1 MKEIRNLLLLVV
13 TGCGLLISLPGFS
26 QVKINSFTNDL
37 SPSLNGQ
44 EVIFNFPFIVCSTF
58 YNSSSGEVI
67 LSPDRLFSPTEIVL
81 PGSDA
86 IAQAA
91 LNGQRKLTLN
101 SSSYSYTDAS
111 KTLRTG
117 SKVNGLRGILYYN
130 SGAYSLTPT
139 VQPSFSG
146 NERTA
151 SPGAVGNCNLR
162 VASFNV
168 EFYIANSSLWGKG
181 YGADNQTEFDRQR
194 AKLLAALQGLDADI
208 YALCEV
214 GQGNISITDLV
225 NGLNAL
231 TSSSTYA
238 YVTDNDYSE
247 STFTKNVFIYNKNK
261 VAPYNSITF
270 VGSGGYR
277 LRQVAQ
283 GFELKSNGEKVIIC
297 VNHLKSKS
305 GTGTGADADT
315 GDGQGSSNY
324 TRVTQ
329 AQLIVNTLNKLVSN
343 YSDPDVLVV
352 GDMNAYSMEDPIKV
366 LTDNGLVNQ
375 LKRFSPDEYS
385 YVYQGEAGFLDHSLA
400 TATLSQQ
407 VTGARPWHINAD
419 EPAYFDYNSSAY
431 FSADPYRSS
440 DHDPILTGIS
450 LGNYNTGIEGT
461 ATNYSQQ
468 LLVHGNPSNGYLTL
482 SAEWIDRIE
491 LFTVGGR
498 LLYSSVNEVPGPNF
512 LFPIAQ
518 FPKGFYLVRAF
529 NGKKA
534 VTARLVL

>member
-1 MKEIRNLLLLVV
+1 MKEIRNLLLLIV
-13 TGCGLLISLPGFS
+13 TGYGLLMSLPGFS

-44 EVIFNFPFIVCSTF
+44 EVIFNFPLTVCRTY
-58 YNSSSGEVI
+58 YNSPSGGVI
-67 LSPDRLFSPTEIVL
+67 LSPDRLFSPTEIAL

-86 IAQAA
+86 IAQAS

-101 SSSYSYTDAS
+101 SSTYSYTDANQ
-111 KTLRTG
+111 TLRTG
-117 SKVNGLRGILYYN
+117 SRVNGLRGFLYYN

-151 SPGAVGNCNLR
+151 SPGTVGNCNLR

-168 EFYIANSSLWGKG
+168 EYYIAKDSLWGKG
-181 YGADNQTEFDRQR
+181 YGADNQAEFDRQR
-194 AKLLAALQGLDADI
+194 AKILAALKGLDADI

-214 GQGNISITDLV
+214 GQGNTSVIDLV

-231 TSSSTYA
+231 TSSNVYTYVA
-238 YVTDNDYSE
+238 DNDYKE
-247 STFTKNVFIYNKNK
+247 STYTKNVFIYNKNK
-261 VAPYNSITF
+261 VTPYNSITF
-270 VGSGGYR
+270 FGSGGYR

-305 GTGTGADADT
+305 GGGTGADADT

-329 AQLIVNTLNKLVSN
+329 AQLIVNTLNKLVSSYN
-343 YSDPDVLVV
+343 DPDVLVV

-375 LKRFSPDEYS
+375 LKRFSPEEYS
-385 YVYQGEAGFLDHSLA
+385 YVYQAEAGFLDHSLA
-400 TATLSQQ
+400 TATLSKQ

-419 EPAYFDYNSSAY
+419 EPGYFDYKSSAY

-440 DHDPILTGIS
+440 DHDPVLTGIS

-461 ATNYSQQ
+461 TLDKGQQ
-468 LLVHGNPSNGYLTL
+468 LLVYGNLSNGYLTL
-482 SAEWIDRIE
+482 SAEWIDRVE

-512 LFPIAQ
+512 LLSIAQ
-518 FPKGFYLVRAF
+518 FSKGFYLVRAF

-534 VTARLVL
+534 VTSRLVL